1 MVPIILTDILVYWSK
16 RVFDLAKFKIYI
28 KFQLILLKFTKFD
41 KINPY
46 LGSYPYLD
54 HSARAWFFPRFVP
67 GRTHPT
73 ICPGPAAPAP
83 RPHHRH
89 RLQFLDRRK
98 TKFRPPK
105 RESHPLP
112 SSVPATTATML
123 LVSQAA
129 NGSLSARRLP
139 SKPTA
144 STPNPYPL
152 CASNPRL
159 PRRRLALSGPG
170 ADAPRRASQT
180 PTAAG
185 EGPSGSASS
194 ATEEP
199 VVVRRVTNEGV
210 PLEGV
215 IQIEK
220 PGDGNAESKL
230 VSYAYVPRPPFA
242 SPFPRGSMQIR

>member
-1 MVPIILTDILVYWSK
+1 
-16 RVFDLAKFKIYI
+16 
-28 KFQLILLKFTKFD
+28 
-41 KINPY
+41 
-46 LGSYPYLD
+46 
-54 HSARAWFFPRFVP
+54 
-67 GRTHPT
+67 
-73 ICPGPAAPAP
+73 
-83 RPHHRH
+83 
-89 RLQFLDRRK
+89 
-98 TKFRPPK
+98 
-105 RESHPLP
+105 
-112 SSVPATTATML
+112 ML

-152 CASNPRL
+152 FAGNPRL
-159 PRRRLALSGPG
+159 QRRRLALSGPG
-170 ADAPRRASQT
+170 ADAPRRAAQT

-185 EGPSGSASS
+185 EGPSASASS

-199 VVVRRVTNEGV
+199 VVVRRLTNEGV

-242 SPFPRGSMQIR
+242 SPSPRGSFGSMQIR